1 MVNSKESDEVL
12 DHANNIGSASEDE
25 VRGMC
30 WISAQ
35 NYWDDN
41 LILMLLFKVF
51 SVAVDPLI
59 DWLFAVSFTL
69 LSERLTSILY
79 FHLDLF
85 SMRWIST

>member
-69 LSERLTSILY
+69 SFRAINVDIVLPFGS
-79 FHLDLF
+79 FFNALD
-85 SMRWIST
+85 